1 MESFEEFL
9 SKFETPV
16 SAQKTEGM
24 LKENSARDK
33 SQDRTISN
41 SNYTQTITESVSHT
55 AKETQVFESY
65 APIPIEEPAAGYKLY
80 RDKTETFICDM
91 EISGA
96 NPGNSKARVIIES
109 RDMTY
114 MFEGTIDGNGHCEI
128 PLKKMNFLAENEV
141 GTIKLEVIADDMMFN
156 PWEETFVAVNHRKVT
171 VRVAESVD
179 NTPKIGVKISNI
191 R

>member
-9 SKFETPV
+9 SKFENPV
-16 SAQKTEGM
+16 STQRTEQMLEAVSTGDKLQDKT
-24 LKENSARDK
+24 
-33 SQDRTISN
+33 N
-41 SNYTQTITESVSHT
+41 SNYTQTLTESASHIVEKT
-55 AKETQVFESY
+55 PVIESY
-65 APIPIEEPAAGYKLY
+65 TPMPIEEPAAGYKLY

-96 NPGNSKARVIIES
+96 NPGSSKARVIIES
-109 RDMTY
+109 NDMTY
-114 MFEGTIDGNGHCEI
+114 MFEGTIDGKGHCEI

-141 GTIKLEVIADDMMFN
+141 GKIKLEVIADDMMFN

-179 NTPKIGVKISNI
+179 NTPKVGVKISNI

>member
-9 SKFETPV
+9 STFKTPV
-16 SAQKTEGM
+16 SAQRTERAPEED
-24 LKENSARDK
+24 LSRDK

-41 SNYTQTITESVSHT
+41 SNYTQTITESVSH
-55 AKETQVFESY
+55 AVAETPVFESY
-65 APIPIEEPAAGYKLY
+65 VPMINEEPAAGYKLY

-141 GTIKLEVIADDMMFN
+141 GKIKLEVIADDMMFN

-179 NTPKIGVKISNI
+179 NTPKVGVKISNI

>member
-9 SKFETPV
+9 SKYETPV
-16 SAQKTEGM
+16 IAQKTEGL
-24 LKENSARDK
+24 LKEASARDK
-33 SQDRTISN
+33 SQDKSISN
-41 SNYTQTITESVSHT
+41 SNYTQTITESVSH
-55 AKETQVFESY
+55 AVAETPVFESY
-65 APIPIEEPAAGYKLY
+65 VPMINEEPAAGYKLY

-141 GTIKLEVIADDMMFN
+141 GKIKLEVIADDMMFN

-179 NTPKIGVKISNI
+179 NTPKVGVKISNI